1 MQSSDSLSHG
11 GPVLLG
17 MSFTSRHRIPADLFE
32 RMTFVGSS
40 MQGIAYYI
48 LSQLVV
54 WEVDFPGGVDINNI
68 KFRAVVWVVSE
79 VLLIMVVALNYLPR
93 ELLCDIQAVVLISR
107 T

>member
-1 MQSSDSLSHG
+1 MVG
-11 GPVLLG
+11 VYC
-17 MSFTSRHRIPADLFE
+17 MVCFTRYVSQATYADLLD

-68 KFRAVVWVVSE
+68 KFRAVVWAVSE

-93 ELLCDIQAVVLISR
+93 KPFWQCQRSSIDLER
-107 T
+107 TI

>member
-1 MQSSDSLSHG
+1 M
-11 GPVLLG
+11 
-17 MSFTSRHRIPADLFE
+17 
-32 RMTFVGSS
+32 GSS

-68 KFRAVVWVVSE
+68 KFRAVVWAVSE

-93 ELLCDIQAVVLISR
+93 ELSSTPHMLSR
-107 T
+107 LTCRHCAF